1 MESEKMNSKA
11 NAKDAAEWMLQMLD
25 KRGSLPQDEAA
36 SSIKKN
42 FGDEFVYEND
52 SGNPAI
58 SKAVL
63 TEFRKLTEGSVV
75 WSRRSGESCEKGRS
89 MSGEASTETGV
100 VHGVT

>member
-42 FGDEFVYEND
+42 FGHEFVYEND

-63 TEFRKLTEGSVV
+63 TEFRKLTEVL
-75 WSRRSGESCEKGRS
+75 
-89 MSGEASTETGV
+89 
-100 VHGVT
+100 

>member
-11 NAKDAAEWMLQMLD
+11 NANDAAEWMLQMLD

-52 SGNPAI
+52 SGRVRQ
-58 SKAVL
+58 AVDQ
-63 TEFRKLTEGSVV
+63 
-75 WSRRSGESCEKGRS
+75 RRSS
-89 MSGEASTETGV
+89 MRPKKRY
-100 VHGVT
+100 HR